1 MALQHGYVV
10 QEIVDIHREPF
21 MMKTGE
27 GWMEVPTVLDLDPY
41 INGPLMG
48 GCLTRTSTS
57 NLANVTAGGG
67 TLPTFILRYIR

>member
-1 MALQHGYVV
+1 
-10 QEIVDIHREPF
+10 
-21 MMKTGE
+21 
-27 GWMEVPTVLDLDPY
+27 VPTVLDLDPY